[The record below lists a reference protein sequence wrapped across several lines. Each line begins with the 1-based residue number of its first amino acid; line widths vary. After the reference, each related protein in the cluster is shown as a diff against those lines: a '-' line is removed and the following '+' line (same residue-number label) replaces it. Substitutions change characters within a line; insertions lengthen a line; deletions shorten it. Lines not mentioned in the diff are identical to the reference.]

1 MTADAPE
8 AGGGKPRGRN
18 TISVALAVLGGLVLL
33 VGTVA
38 LYARSEIIDEQAFAD
53 HAAEALEDDA
63 VRQLVSEQIVVQVA
77 ERGSADLIAARPL
90 LETVVDAA
98 LDTQPFRQA
107 FREAARQTNRL
118 LFVREKTAS
127 PSASRTSSRW
137 SASASSPSPPRSP
150 TSCPRTS
157 TSPC

>member
-1 MTADAPE
+1 M
-8 AGGGKPRGRN
+8 
-18 TISVALAVLGGLVLL
+18 LL

-38 LYARSEIIDEQAFAD
+38 FYARSEIIDEQAFAD

-63 VRQLVSEQIVVQVA
+63 VRQLVSEQIVVQVG

-118 LFVREKTAS
+118 LFVRDKKSVAFSLPDVLEVVRFGLESVS
-127 PSASRTSSRW
+127 PG
-137 SASASSPSPPRSP
+137 SP
-150 TSCPRTS
+150 TSCQRTS